1 MGTFTPSAASM
12 TVIATS
18 DTSMPQPPVA
28 ESSQTVP
35 LDPPGTPL
43 AEVQQAQLRS
53 VVAEYCNITKGTW
66 LYRLSQTSH

>member
-35 LDPPGTPL
+35 LDPSGTL

-66 LYRLSQTSH
+66 PYRLSQTSR